1 MRSVAEHLGEV
12 LLLGEPLPP
21 QEVPVAVDPMVS
33 LAEPVMAALAVPPFD
48 NSAMDGFAVRARDVA
63 RAPVELAVVGDL
75 PAGRHP
81 EGVLRAGQAMRIMTG
96 APLPAGAD
104 AVVPVE
110 DTDQPPGDAP
120 LPARVR
126 VRTCVDPGRHVRRAG
141 EDVRAGDTVLPAGA
155 AATPA
160 AVAAAV
166 SVGAAAWRVRRR
178 PRVAVIS
185 TGSELVGPGE
195 PVGPGRIPD
204 SNLPLLAGLVAQ
216 HGGEVVQRQRVADDP
231 DAFLAA
237 VARCAACDLVL
248 TTGGVSV
255 GAFEVVRQA
264 SGPAVEFVSVAMQ
277 PGKPQGLGRLR
288 IDGRDVPLLAL
299 PGNPVSVFVSAW
311 LFVRP
316 LLATMG
322 GRPTALATRRV
333 TAAEGWRSPAGR
345 AQYVPARLTVD
356 GVVRAHPGG
365 SRSHAIA
372 SLHRADA
379 VAVVPAEWDQ
389 VRPGDELEVFDV

>member
-12 LLLGEPLPP
+12 LLLAEPLPP

-33 LAEPVMAALAVPPFD
+33 LAEPVMATLAVPPFD

-63 RAPVELAVVGDL
+63 RVPVDLDVVGDV
-75 PAGRHP
+75 PAGRPP
-81 EGVLRAGQAMRIMTG
+81 EGALRAGQAMRIMTG

-110 DTDQPPGDAP
+110 DTDQSPGDTP

-126 VRTCVDPGRHVRRAG
+126 VRAAVGPGRHVRRAG

-166 SVGAAAWRVRRR
+166 SVGAATWRVRRR

-185 TGSELVGPGE
+185 TGSELVGPSE

-204 SNLPLLAGLVAQ
+204 SNLPLLAGLVVQ
-216 HGGEVVQRQRVADDP
+216 HGGEVVRRQRVADDP
-231 DAFLAA
+231 DAFLAV
-237 VARCAACDLVL
+237 VARCGDCDLVL

-288 IDGRDVPLLAL
+288 VDGRDVPLLAL

-322 GRPTALATRRV
+322 GRPTTLVTRRV

-345 AQYVPARLTVD
+345 AQYLPARLTVD
-356 GVVRAHPGG
+356 GVVWAHPGG

-379 VAVVPAEWDQ
+379 LAVVPAEWDE